1 MFKQK
6 YENLCA
12 DKMLTK
18 NTKHLILVLSNKMS
32 PENLNQMNIF
42 VIKSN

>member
-18 NTKHLILVLSNKMS
+18 NTKHLILALSNKMS
-32 PENLNQMNIF
+32 PENLNQLNIF
-42 VIKSN
+42 VIKLN